1 MCKSLKGQKGFTLI
15 ELMIV
20 VAIIGILAA
29 IAIPNFIAYQA
40 KSKQSE
46 AKVSLGAIFTS
57 AVAYQAESQNP
68 QSYSPTT
75 LSQIG
80 WQPSGTPRYAFFYMD
95 GVNVATGAGTSINR
109 FPGSSSA
116 ASPCNVTTP
125 PASGGFTVGA
135 TSSGFTAG
143 ANGNIDGDMACDHWF
158 MNDLRNLQNPNN
170 DVSL

>member
-1 MCKSLKGQKGFTLI
+1 MCKSFKGQKGFTLI

-29 IAIPNFIAYQA
+29 IAIPNFVAYQA

-68 QSYSPTT
+68 QSYAPQTI
-75 LSQIG
+75 SQIG
-80 WQPSGTPRYAFFYMD
+80 WQPSGTPRYSFWYGD
-95 GVNVATGAGTSINR
+95 GAVAGGNGNSAAQTR
-109 FPGSSSA
+109 FSGSSNA
-116 ASPCNVTTP
+116 TLPCNVTLVP
-125 PASGGFTVGA
+125 SSGGFTVGA

-143 ANGNIDGDMACDHWF
+143 ANGNIDGDTACDHWF
-158 MNDLRNLQNPNN
+158 MNDLRSLQN
-170 DVSL
+170 

>member
-1 MCKSLKGQKGFTLI
+1 MCKPFKGQKGFTLI

-29 IAIPNFIAYQA
+29 IAIPNFVAYQA

-68 QSYSPTT
+68 QSYSPSTI
-75 LSQIG
+75 SQIG
-80 WQPSGTPRYAFFYMD
+80 WQPSGTPRYSFWYQD
-95 GVNVATGAGTSINR
+95 GVNPATGAGTSVTR
-109 FPGSSSA
+109 FNGSSA
-116 ASPCNVTTP
+116 ATTPCNVTTA
-125 PASGGFTVGA
+125 PASAGFQVLA
-135 TSSGFTAG
+135 SSAGFTAG
-143 ANGNIDGDMACDHWF
+143 ANGNIDGDTSCDHWF
-158 MNDLRNLQNPNN
+158 INDQRNLQNTNN